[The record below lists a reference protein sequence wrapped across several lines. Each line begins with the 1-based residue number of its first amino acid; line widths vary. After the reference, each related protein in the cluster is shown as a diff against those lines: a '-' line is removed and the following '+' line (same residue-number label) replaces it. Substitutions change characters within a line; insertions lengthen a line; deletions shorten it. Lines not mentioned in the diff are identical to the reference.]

1 MKHIITGFSLIGAF
15 ALLALAVG
23 CAGTQTQSKENL
35 LIAAGFKTVVPK
47 TAAQQQKLQALP
59 PDKVAMVQKGGKT
72 YYVFPDAANNRALV
86 GGPKQ
91 YQAYQQ
97 LEEPKTHISFLC
109 LRSWQWRVSS
119 PKASIYRG

>member
-1 MKHIITGFSLIGAF
+1 M
-15 ALLALAVG
+15 
-23 CAGTQTQSKENL
+23 
-35 LIAAGFKTVVPK
+35 VVPK
-47 TAAQQQKLQALP
+47 TAAQQEKLQALR
-59 PDKVAMVQKGGKT
+59 PDKVAMAQKGGKT